1 MRRAC
6 QVRIFCPRSFGV
18 SEGTVGAVVMQT
30 FHELVTQVPVYQS
43 PVRFFL
49 RLLVERPV
57 DVLGVNQATLDTSL
71 LVMLSIMDA

>member
-1 MRRAC
+1 
-6 QVRIFCPRSFGV
+6 
-18 SEGTVGAVVMQT
+18 MQT

-57 DVLGVNQATLDTSL
+57 DVLGVNQAILDTSL